1 MADHKSRIVSK
12 AAGVVERFRRT
23 VLVRLK
29 RAGIATGP
37 RTRYCLRFPQTMKV
51 SDLRGILAY
60 IPGFRE
66 KTFVIALDGSIIA
79 DENFHN
85 IMLDL
90 AVLRSLS
97 IRIVLVHG
105 AAHQLRELAR
115 ESRSKISNADGT
127 GTTDAET
134 LKLAL
139 TAANRNTH
147 EVLEGLASSD
157 LRACYTNAVIAHP
170 YGIVGG
176 VDRLFTGRVER
187 IDTEFLNQLLEK
199 GVIPVIAPLGFDG
212 DGRTFRVN
220 SDGVAMEVAEALK
233 ATKLIYLADDSP
245 IMKSGKKIHQVSVTE
260 AEDFLKKNKAD
271 LAENLASK
279 FEHSIRACRNGVS
292 RVHIIDGRVDE
303 ALLAEIFSNEGIGT
317 MIYANEYQ
325 SVRRA
330 LKKDIPA
337 IRNLIRES
345 VEQEEI
351 VKRSRADILAQIGD
365 YYVFETDR
373 NIVGCVALHIQPGG
387 EQAEL
392 ACLSVS
398 GANENMGIGQKLMLF
413 AENAAHE
420 KGVKSIFLLS
430 TRAFNYF
437 QQKGG
442 YKEGSVKDLPATRR
456 EKYGQS
462 KRNSKILIK
471 SLNGPIVP
479 ST

>member
-1 MADHKSRIVSK
+1 
-12 AAGVVERFRRT
+12 
-23 VLVRLK
+23 
-29 RAGIATGP
+29 
-37 RTRYCLRFPQTMKV
+37 MKV
-51 SDLRGILAY
+51 SDLRGILTY

-66 KTFVIALDGSIIA
+66 KTFVIALDGAIIA
-79 DENFHN
+79 DDNFPN

-97 IRIVLVHG
+97 IRLVLVHG
-105 AAHQLRELAR
+105 AALQMEEL
-115 ESRSKISNADGT
+115 SKHSGIPISNADGT
-127 GTTDAET
+127 GITDAET

-139 TAANRNTH
+139 TAANRITH

-157 LRACYTNAVIAHP
+157 LRAAYTNAVIAHP

-187 IDTEFLNQLLEK
+187 VDTEFLNQLLEK

-220 SDGVAMEVAEALK
+220 SDGVAIEVAEALK
-233 ATKLIYLADDSP
+233 ASKLIFVTNRNGFT
-245 IMKSGKKIHQVSVTE
+245 KNGKKASQISVAE
-260 AEDFLKKNKAD
+260 AEEFFKKHKAEIP
-271 LAENLASK
+271 ENMVSK

-292 RVHIIDGRVDE
+292 RVHVIDGRIDE
-303 ALLAEIFSNEGIGT
+303 ALLTEVFSNEGVGT

-325 SVRRA
+325 AVRRA
-330 LKKDIPA
+330 LKKDVRA

-345 VEQEEI
+345 VEQEEL
-351 VKRSRADILAQIGD
+351 VKRTRVDIISHLND
-365 YYVFETDR
+365 YYVFQIDN
-373 NIVGCVALHIQPGG
+373 NIVGCVALHVQPDG
-387 EQAEL
+387 ETAEL

-398 GANENMGIGQKLMLF
+398 GAHENSGIGQKLMLF
-413 AENAAHE
+413 AEDAAKQ

-442 YKEGSVKDLPATRR
+442 YKEGSPSDLPPARQ
-456 EKYGQS
+456 EKYDSTG
-462 KRNSKILIK
+462 RNSKVLVK
-471 SLNGPIVP
+471 QLV
-479 ST
+479 

>member
-1 MADHKSRIVSK
+1 
-12 AAGVVERFRRT
+12 
-23 VLVRLK
+23 
-29 RAGIATGP
+29 
-37 RTRYCLRFPQTMKV
+37 MKV

-66 KTFVIALDGSIIA
+66 KTFVIALDGAIIA
-79 DENFHN
+79 DDNFHN

-105 AAHQLRELAR
+105 AAHQLKELAAQ
-115 ESRSKISNADGT
+115 SRAKISNADGT
-127 GTTDAET
+127 GITDAET

-157 LRACYTNAVIAHP
+157 LRACYTNAIIAHP

-187 IDTEFLNQLLEK
+187 VDTEFLNQLLDK

-220 SDGVAMEVAEALK
+220 SDGVALEVAEALK
-233 ATKLIYLADDSP
+233 AAKLIYVTDDP
-245 IMKSGKKIHQVSVTE
+245 AMMKAGKQVHQVSVTE
-260 AEDFLKKNKAD
+260 AEDFFKKHKAEMS
-271 LAENLASK
+271 ENIASK
-279 FEHSIRACRNGVS
+279 FEHSIRACRNGVN
-292 RVHIIDGRVDE
+292 RIHLIDGRIDE
-303 ALLAEIFSNEGIGT
+303 ALLTEIFSNEGVGT

-325 SVRRA
+325 AVRRA

-351 VKRSRADILAQIGD
+351 VKRSRQSILAQLSD
-365 YYVFETDR
+365 YYVFEIDR

-387 EQAEL
+387 DGAEL
-392 ACLSVS
+392 ACLSVNN
-398 GANENMGIGQKLMLF
+398 ANENVGIGQKLMLF
-413 AENAAHE
+413 AEAAARE
-420 KGVKSIFLLS
+420 KGVKTIFLLS

-442 YKEGSVKDLPATRR
+442 YKEGSVKDLPQARR
-456 EKYGQS
+456 EKYGLS
-462 KRNSKILIK
+462 KRNSKILVK
-471 SLNGPIVP
+471 SLSGSVLPH
-479 ST
+479 T